1 LESALTHAG
10 DHLLYVK
17 EDVSMSAEAQSQPGD
32 GAGGHASHVE
42 QLRLASEVLTA
53 EAMAI
58 RELARNIPASFPSA
72 LKLLQHTAG
81 NVIVTGMGKAGLIG
95 QKLAA
100 TLSSTGTPS
109 HFLHP
114 AEAVHGDLGGV
125 QQGDIV
131 LALSYSGETEE
142 ILRMLPTLRNIPV
155 PIISITS
162 RESSSLGRQ
171 SSVTLPLGDLE
182 EACPLGLAPTTTT
195 AVMLALGDALALV
208 LSQLKG
214 FCQEDFARCHPAG
227 NLGRR
232 LARVSEVMRP
242 LDQCRVALET
252 QSVRQVFVEA
262 SIPGRRSGAIMLVDE
277 GGRLTGIFT
286 DSDLVKLLEQ
296 KQESILDNQ
305 VVGVMTREPI
315 TVDVE
320 MLMNEAV
327 EILATRRISELP
339 VVDRSGQ
346 PCGMLDITDAIEW
359 CPRPAS
365 PAAGAIT
372 GRHAGAPG
380 TLPFRHS

>member
-1 LESALTHAG
+1 
-10 DHLLYVK
+10 
-17 EDVSMSAEAQSQPGD
+17 MSAEAQSQPGD
-32 GAGGHASHVE
+32 GAGGHASHFE
-42 QLRLASEVLTA
+42 QLRLAGEVLTA

-72 LKLLQHTAG
+72 LELLQHTAG

-232 LARVSEVMRP
+232 LARVAEVMRP
-242 LDQCRVALET
+242 LDQCRVAFET
-252 QSVRQVFVEA
+252 QSIRQVFVEA

-277 GGRLTGIFT
+277 RGRLTGIFT
-286 DSDLVKLLEQ
+286 DSDLVKLLEK

-305 VVGVMTREPI
+305 VAGVMTREPI
-315 TVDVE
+315 TVDVDT
-320 MLMNEAV
+320 LMNEAV

-339 VVDRSGQ
+339 VVDSSGQ

-365 PAAGAIT
+365 PGAGATT
-372 GRHAGAPG
+372 GRHAGVPG
-380 TLPFRHS
+380 TVPFRHS

>member
-1 LESALTHAG
+1 
-10 DHLLYVK
+10 
-17 EDVSMSAEAQSQPGD
+17 MSAEAQSQPGD
-32 GAGGHASHVE
+32 GAGGHASHFE
-42 QLRLASEVLTA
+42 QLRLAGEVLTA

-72 LKLLQHTAG
+72 LELLQHSAG

-232 LARVSEVMRP
+232 LDRVSEVMRP

-262 SIPGRRSGAIMLVDE
+262 SIPGR
-277 GGRLTGIFT
+277 
-286 DSDLVKLLEQ
+286 
-296 KQESILDNQ
+296 ESILDNQ
-305 VVGVMTREPI
+305 VAGVMTREPI
-315 TVDVE
+315 TVDVDT
-320 MLMNEAV
+320 LMNEAV

-339 VVDRSGQ
+339 VVDSSGQ

-365 PAAGAIT
+365 PGAGATT
-372 GRHAGAPG
+372 GRHAGVPG
-380 TLPFRHS
+380 TVPFRHS